1 MSRRR
6 AGLTWPVLLLAAC
19 AAAGAR
25 LYDEWSRAPAAS
37 EASAP
42 AAGIAAPAA
51 SVVEAALALP
61 PPAPPPTADAAAPAQ
76 PETAP
81 EPVATEA
88 PAPAPAPPP
97 AVDFTLV
104 GVITAG
110 TERHALVQRQD
121 TGAVVEVPEGGDI
134 SGWFAVLIDPDR
146 AIFRQAGTEQ
156 ELVLHFDAPVPAD
169 RIPAPR
175 PRPPPNIAPAAQPT
189 DNTAADKGTPPQ

>member
-42 AAGIAAPAA
+42 AAGI
-51 SVVEAALALP
+51 
-61 PPAPPPTADAAAPAQ
+61 AAPAQ